1 MTKNVDHIQPRPRR
15 EGRGAGRLL
24 LVLVLPVL
32 AISTASCC
40 TDLRLLPYR
49 DDTLVEQYHYA
60 LGEQYITVGGL
71 TLCYQEQG
79 EGEPILILPGLATSI
94 DYWQFN
100 IPALAAGH
108 RVVALDLPGLGKSAK
123 PADAGYEMSWL
134 VERIV
139 EFMDAKGVGRAAV
152 IGGSAGGHLGLML
165 ALAHPERVSKLV
177 LVGTVGNWDPMTP
190 LQDLA
195 IRCFWTDAAAVHLLR
210 VGWPIVFGWLFE
222 QPSEFSKYLR
232 RYDMALRADRA
243 RYTPYGRATGRTMKS
258 LLYST
263 CRDRLGE
270 IKCPVLLV
278 YGEHDHIHRGENL
291 EKHYREHLPDVRLVL
306 VPHAAHA
313 VMVDQ
318 PAIFNQRVLEF
329 LAGGTA
335 AVPAQVPAGKAP

>member
-1 MTKNVDHIQPRPRR
+1 MSR
-15 EGRGAGRLL
+15 L
-24 LVLVLPVL
+24 LVLLILPVL

-40 TDLRLLPYR
+40 TDLRLLSYR
-49 DDTLVEQYHYA
+49 DDAVVEQYHYA
-60 LGEQYITVGGL
+60 LGEQYITVGDL
-71 TLCYQEQG
+71 TLCYQQRG
-79 EGEPILILPGLATSI
+79 EGEPVLILPGLATSI

-100 IPALAAGH
+100 IPALAESH
-108 RVVALDLPGLGKSAK
+108 RVVALDLPGLGKSDK
-123 PADAGYEMSWL
+123 PAAAGYEMSWL

-139 EFMDAKGVGRAAV
+139 DFMDAKGIRRTTV
-152 IGGSAGGHLGLML
+152 IGGSAGGHLALML

-210 VGWPIVFGWLFE
+210 VGWPMILGWLFE
-222 QPSEFSKYLR
+222 QPTEFSGQIR

-278 YGEHDHIHRGENL
+278 YGEHDHIHRGDNL
-291 EKHYREHLPDVRLVL
+291 EKHYREHLADMRLVL

-318 PAIFNQRVLEF
+318 PEAFNRLVLEF

-335 AVPAQVPAGKAP
+335 GVTAQPPPDK